1 MSIFRISLIAVIIGV
16 VFLVGA
22 AVAVLVEQQSY
33 RAPLVIDAPT
43 GAVRLGEVAE
53 GTSGTRSTVFY
64 ETTQSVDD
72 VLAHYDRLMSE
83 FYDTNPNDPLR
94 ERCRRTPAGTAV
106 YANFQVGNGT
116 VPFEYKCLFERSGI
130 NVTQETLVIF
140 QPGVRNDADGTNN
153 EGKTM
158 IYHEQFWA
166 P

>member
-16 VFLVGA
+16 VLLGGA
-22 AVAVLVEQQSY
+22 LVAVLVEQQSY
-33 RAPLVIDAPT
+33 RAPLVIDAP
-43 GAVRLGEVAE
+43 AEAARMGELPQ

-64 ETTQSVDD
+64 ETTLPIED
-72 VLAHYDRLMSE
+72 VLAHYERLMAE

-106 YANFQVGNGT
+106 YSNFAVGNGT
-116 VPFEYKCLFERSGI
+116 VPFEFKCLFERSGI
-130 NVTQETLVIF
+130 NVTQETMVIF

-158 IYHEQFWA
+158 IYHEQVWSR
-166 P
+166 

>member
-22 AVAVLVEQQSY
+22 IVAVLVEQQSY
-33 RAPLVIDAPT
+33 RAPLVIDAPA

-64 ETTQSVDD
+64 ETTLPIED
-72 VLAHYDRLMSE
+72 VLAHYERLMAD

-106 YANFQVGNGT
+106 YPNFQVGNGT

-140 QPGVRNDADGTNN
+140 QPGVRNDAEGINN

-158 IYHEQFWA
+158 IYYEQFWA